1 MTSPD
6 KKGDEKSL
14 PPKQS
19 TVLLLLTIADTTW
32 RAFIPT
38 IGCTILG
45 LVVDKLLGTKPWLMI
60 LGIILGAAVAVWLV
74 RLQMKKVKSI

>member
-32 RAFIPT
+32 RLFIPT
-38 IGCTILG
+38 IGFTIAG
-45 LVVDKLLGTKPWLMI
+45 LLLDKQLGTKPWIMVVSMM
-60 LGIILGAAVAVWLV
+60 LGVGVALLLT
-74 RLQMKKVKSI
+74 RSQLKKVKNL

>member
-1 MTSPD
+1 MASPT

-32 RAFIPT
+32 RLFIPT
-38 IGCTILG
+38 IGFTIAGLLLDKQFGTTPWVMVVSMALG
-45 LVVDKLLGTKPWLMI
+45 VAIALLLTRSQL
-60 LGIILGAAVAVWLV
+60 
-74 RLQMKKVKSI
+74 KKVKNV

>member
-1 MTSPD
+1 MTSP
-6 KKGDEKSL
+6 KVKGDEKSL

-38 IGCTILG
+38 VGLTILG
-45 LVVDKLLGTKPWLMI
+45 LVLDKLLGTKPWLMI
-60 LGIILGAAVAVWLV
+60 LGIIVGTALAVWLV
-74 RLQMKKVKSI
+74 RQQMKKVKNI

>member
-1 MTSPD
+1 MTSPQ

-38 IGCTILG
+38 VGFTILG
-45 LVVDKLLGTKPWLMI
+45 LVADKLFGTKPWLMI
-60 LGIILGAAVAVWLV
+60 LGIILGMALAVWLV
-74 RLQMKKVKSI
+74 RLQMKKVKNI

>member
-1 MTSPD
+1 M
-6 KKGDEKSL
+6 

-32 RAFIPT
+32 RTFIPT
-38 IGCTILG
+38 VGFTVLG

-60 LGIILGAAVAVWLV
+60 LGIIAGTALAVWLV
-74 RLQMKKVKSI
+74 RQQMKKVKNI

>member
-1 MTSPD
+1 MASPT

-32 RAFIPT
+32 RLFIPT
-38 IGCTILG
+38 IGFTIIG
-45 LVVDKLLGTKPWLMI
+45 LLLDKQLGTKPWIM
-60 LGIILGAAVAVWLV
+60 VASIVTGVAIALLLT
-74 RLQMKKVKSI
+74 RSQLKKVKNL

>member
-1 MTSPD
+1 MASPN
-6 KKGDEKSL
+6 KTGDEKSL

-38 IGCTILG
+38 VGFTILG
-45 LVVDKLLGTKPWLMI
+45 LMIDKVLGTKPWLMI
-60 LGIILGAAVAVWLV
+60 LGIILGATLAVWLV
-74 RLQMKKVKSI
+74 RLQMKKVKNI

>member
-19 TVLLLLTIADTTW
+19 TVLLLVTIADTTW
-32 RAFIPT
+32 RLFIPT
-38 IGCTILG
+38 IGLTIAG
-45 LVVDKLLGTKPWLMI
+45 LLLDKQFGTKPWIMAVSMAV
-60 LGIILGAAVAVWLV
+60 GIAVALLLT
-74 RLQMKKVKSI
+74 RSQLKKVKNL

>member
-1 MTSPD
+1 MTSP
-6 KKGDEKSL
+6 KTKGDEKSL

-38 IGCTILG
+38 VGLTIVG
-45 LVVDKLLGTKPWLMI
+45 LVGDKLLGTKPWLMI
-60 LGIILGAAVAVWLV
+60 LGIVIGAALAVWLV
-74 RLQMKKVKSI
+74 RLQMKKVKNI